1 MERRRPPE
9 EEEEVPGLVPLGVRG
24 GVVAPRT
31 EKRGGGG
38 VGGEVRPRLQEHAS
52 GLRERGE
59 ISSFLEAFLH
69 LFSHN

>member
-9 EEEEVPGLVPLGVRG
+9 EGEEVPGLVPLGVRG

-38 VGGEVRPRLQEHAS
+38 GVGGEVRPRLQEHPA
-52 GLRERGE
+52 GLREGGE
-59 ISSFLEAFLH
+59 ISSFRGISSFV
-69 LFSHN
+69 FP